1 MTLPTRRATALTRR
15 AALAGATALISVSG
29 AATQSP
35 AKMLRVGYVT
45 LVPRSKQHNAFV
57 KRMGELGYQ
66 EGVNFAFEFL
76 QVRSIDELPVG
87 YRTVAARGSDIL
99 IAAGNEAALRAA
111 EGAAENRIPIV
122 FFALDFDP
130 FAKGFVTS
138 LAKPGGNLTGV
149 FVRQIELAK
158 KRVEL
163 TRQALPGALSLWLL
177 WDSVSRDQ
185 ADAAAGVAS
194 EYGFAPHLVEATGEP
209 PNYAAALAPLAQASG
224 APLLIPASPRFYRD
238 RVAFLAL
245 LLERRI
251 PAISAFPEH
260 AEVGALLSYG
270 VTVAAVL
277 KDIAP
282 YIDRI
287 AKGAKPGDIPIE
299 QPTHFD
305 MTINLR
311 TANALGLTIPASLL
325 ARADEVIE

>member
-1 MTLPTRRATALTRR
+1 MTSFDGRAAMMTRR
-15 AALAGATALISVSG
+15 AALVGAAALISFQSTL
-29 AATQSP
+29 AQSP

-45 LVPRSKQHNAFV
+45 LLPRGESHAAFV

-76 QVRSIDELPVG
+76 QVRSIDEYPAG

-99 IAAGNEAALRAA
+99 VASGNEAALRAA
-111 EGAAENRIPIV
+111 VTAAENRIPVV
-122 FFALDFDP
+122 FFAFDFDP
-130 FAKGFVTS
+130 FVKGFVSS
-138 LAKPGGNLTGV
+138 LAKPGGNLTGI

-163 TRQALPGALSLWLL
+163 TRQALPGARSLWLL

-194 EYGFAPHLVEATGEP
+194 ELGFAPHLVEATGEP
-209 PNYAAALAPLAQASG
+209 PTYAAALAPLAEASG

-238 RVAFLAL
+238 RAALIDL

-251 PAISAFPEH
+251 PAISAFPEQ
-260 AEVGALLSYG
+260 VGALLSYG
-270 VTVAAVL
+270 VTVVAVL
-277 KDIAP
+277 RDMAP
-282 YIDRI
+282 YVDRI

-299 QPTHFD
+299 QPTHFE
-305 MTINLR
+305 MTINLK
-311 TANALGLTIPASLL
+311 TAKTLNLEISPVLI

>member
-1 MTLPTRRATALTRR
+1 MTLPIRRAAAVTRR
-15 AALAGATALISVSG
+15 AALAGATALISVAG
-29 AATQSP
+29 AAAQSP

-45 LVPRSKQHNAFV
+45 LQPRSEPHNAFV

-76 QVRSIDELPVG
+76 QVRSIDEYPAG

-99 IAAGNEAALRAA
+99 VASGNEAALRAA
-111 EGAAENRIPIV
+111 SDAAENRIPVV
-122 FFALDFDP
+122 FFAFDFDP

-138 LAKPGGNLTGV
+138 LAKPGGNLTGI

-163 TRQALPGALSLWLL
+163 TRQALPGARSLWLL

-194 EYGFAPHLVEATGEP
+194 ELGFAPHLAEAAGEP
-209 PNYAAALAPLAQASG
+209 PNYAAALARLAEAPG
-224 APLLIPASPRFYRD
+224 TPLLIPASPRFYRD
-238 RVAFLAL
+238 RAALLAL
-245 LLERRI
+245 LLERGI

-260 AEVGALLSYG
+260 AGVGALLCYG
-270 VTVAAVL
+270 VSVVAVL
-277 KDIAP
+277 RDMAP

-305 MTINLR
+305 MTINLK
-311 TANALGLTIPASLL
+311 TAKALDLEISPVLI